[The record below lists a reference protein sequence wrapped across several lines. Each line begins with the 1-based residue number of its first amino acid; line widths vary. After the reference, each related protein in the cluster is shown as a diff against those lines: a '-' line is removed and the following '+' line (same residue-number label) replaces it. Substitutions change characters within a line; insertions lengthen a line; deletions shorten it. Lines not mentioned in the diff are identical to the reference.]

1 MPTVTVAGTEVHYR
15 AEGSGPGLLLI
26 HGSTADSEAN
36 YAAMRPLLTDRFTVI
51 TPDYAGSGR
60 TALPRGEL
68 TLDLL
73 VRQVAAAARAA
84 APGPVDVVGASL
96 GAVVAAAL
104 AAEQPEL
111 VRRLVLV
118 GGWARNDD
126 PRQELALGLW
136 RRLADLDTLAYQQFI
151 TLLSLSPDRL
161 SATSREEIAAA
172 AAAARPSEG
181 ARRQLDLDLAVDI
194 RDRLPAIEAPT
205 LVVGARQDQVIPV
218 AHSRE
223 LHRGI
228 AHSRYTELDCGH
240 NIPYERPAELAA
252 LLREYLEEELAVT
265 AAVAAGG

>member
-1 MPTVTVAGTEVHYR
+1 MSTVSVAGTEVHYR
-15 AEGSGPGLLLI
+15 VEGSGPGLLLV

-36 YAAMRPLLTDRFTVI
+36 YAAVRPLLTDRFTVI

-60 TALPRGEL
+60 TPLPDGEL

-73 VRQVAAAARAA
+73 VAQVAAAARAA
-84 APGPVDVVGASL
+84 VDGPVDVVGASL

-136 RRLADLDTLAYQQFI
+136 RRLADLDTVAYQQFI

-161 SATSREEIAAA
+161 TAMGRDEIAAA
-172 AAAARPSEG
+172 AKGADPSEG
-181 ARRQLDLDLAVDI
+181 AKRQIDLDLVVDI
-194 RDRLPAIEAPT
+194 RDRLAAVRAPT
-205 LVVGARQDQVIPV
+205 LVVGARQDMVIPV

-228 AHSRYTELDCGH
+228 AGSRYTELDCGH
-240 NIPYERPAELAA
+240 NVPFEQPAELAA
-252 LLREYLEEELAVT
+252 LLRDYLDQP
-265 AAVAAGG
+265 AG